1 MPRLSKKAKEEWSLF
16 IHPETGRRTYNE
28 LRRKCA
34 RPCKQSY
41 RALVIECPKF
51 YGKWSERR
59 ERKKVLEAEQM

>member
-28 LRRKCA
+28 LCRKCT

-41 RALVIECPKF
+41 RALIIECPKF
-51 YGKWSERR
+51 YGKWTERR
-59 ERKKVLEAEQM
+59 EQKSTPNS